1 MYGFHVIRE
10 RQRKEGHLHI
20 VSVDRPTHAAIQPAA
35 KPAFVD
41 NVQIGIDYRN
51 AFRRVAC
58 DAGPLEKIDRSI
70 RSAHQV
76 VGRQEYLSVSDN
88 RKASKQDKK
97 KTLRKTLTRV
107 LRARARAKNFP
118 MPRERAGTDRTG

>member
-10 RQRKEGHLHI
+10 RQRKKGHLHP

-41 NVQIGIDYRN
+41 SVQIVIDYRN

-70 RSAHQV
+70 GSAHQV

-88 RKASKQDKK
+88 RKASKTRKK
-97 KTLRKTLTRV
+97 RSEKR
-107 LRARARAKNFP
+107 
-118 MPRERAGTDRTG
+118 